1 MKRWLLL
8 ALAVIAE
15 VSGSLSMKLALDAPA
30 LYLVTAAGYIVAFA
44 ALAATLRAGMALGA
58 AYGIWGACG
67 VALTALF
74 SHLLFAEP
82 LTPVMLLGMG
92 LIIAGVL
99 LVEFGSQLAAARQG
113 AAPAPRGRSGA

>member
-67 VALTALF
+67 VALTALL
-74 SHLLFAEP
+74 SWLLFKEP
-82 LTPVMLLGMG
+82 MSWVMSLGIV
-92 LIIAGVL
+92 LIAGGVVL
-99 LVEFGSQLAAARQG
+99 INTG
-113 AAPAPRGRSGA
+113 APA

>member
-44 ALAATLRAGMALGA
+44 ALAATLRAAWPWA
-58 AYGIWGACG
+58 RPTASG
-67 VALTALF
+67 VR
-74 SHLLFAEP
+74 
-82 LTPVMLLGMG
+82 
-92 LIIAGVL
+92 AGW
-99 LVEFGSQLAAARQG
+99 R
-113 AAPAPRGRSGA
+113 